1 MTREVYDKVYFTENY
16 SREISEKRERM
27 MRESANSRI
36 NGADM
41 PNATTVVYMEDTLD
55 GGVTV
60 TTGDFVAFFNKRCGY
75 DRVGDMRRTL
85 AKAQQNCDLKRAKEQ
100 RIAQMKARSSQKS
113 EQKQVRRQQ
122 SRSSFVRFSFVK
134 AVFGLMMVL
143 ALAIL
148 VGTSLMLDQSKAELA
163 ALESEVAAMQNEQT
177 APVQVAQVS
186 SRTVEYSFTGEDE
199 VELFTTQEQQPFVMT
214 ELLSA
219 FAELWKS

>member
-16 SREISEKRERM
+16 SREIGEKRERM
-27 MRESANSRI
+27 TRESANSRI
-36 NGADM
+36 NAADM

-85 AKAQQNCDLKRAKEQ
+85 AKAQENCELKRAKEE
-100 RIAQMKARSSQKS
+100 RIAQMQAQN
-113 EQKQVRRQQ
+113 VRKERAQ
-122 SRSSFVRFSFVK
+122 SRARRPHFNRFSLVK

-143 ALAIL
+143 ALSIL
-148 VGTSLMLDQSKAELA
+148 VGTSLMLEQSRM
-163 ALESEVAAMQNEQT
+163 EVAALKSE
-177 APVQVAQVS
+177 VS
-186 SRTVEYSFTGEDE
+186 SMQAQEVTDVQTPVYSSVTAECTFDGEDSVDVYPTE
-199 VELFTTQEQQPFVMT
+199 DQPLVMS

-219 FAELWKS
+219 FASLWKS

>member
-16 SREISEKRERM
+16 SREIGEKRERM

-36 NGADM
+36 NAADM

-85 AKAQQNCDLKRAKEQ
+85 AKAQQNCDLRRAKEQ
-100 RIAQMKARSSQKS
+100 RIAQMKARSSQKN
-113 EQKQVRRQQ
+113 EPKQAKRQQ
-122 SRSSFVRFSFVK
+122 SRPTFVRFSFVK

-163 ALESEVAAMQNEQT
+163 TLESEVAAMQNEEV
-177 APVQVAQVS
+177 ASVQVVRATPVS
-186 SRTVEYSFTGEDE
+186 VEYSFNGEDE
-199 VELFTTQEQQPFVMT
+199 VEVFTTQEQPLVMT